1 MIDFSISAWCSDSS
15 FFETI
20 EVTIVLAFDGI
31 SRADEEESEFADS
44 VEPVDWVGIDWI
56 FLIYWSVF
64 ASPWVE
70 HWHNQVKF
78 WFLV

>member
-1 MIDFSISAWCSDSS
+1 LIEFSISARCSDSS

-44 VEPVDWVGIDWI
+44 VEPVD
-56 FLIYWSVF
+56 
-64 ASPWVE
+64 
-70 HWHNQVKF
+70 
-78 WFLV
+78 